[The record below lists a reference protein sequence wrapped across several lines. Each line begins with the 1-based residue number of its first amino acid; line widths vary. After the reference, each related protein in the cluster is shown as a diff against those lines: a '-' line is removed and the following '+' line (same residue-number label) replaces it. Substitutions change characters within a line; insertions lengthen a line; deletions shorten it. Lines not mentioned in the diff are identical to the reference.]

1 MPPSRETSD
10 THFTNVHQS
19 FTRNNPNMPNAV
31 NNNSTVNHIPSQQP
45 LNVDTIEAIAHREAQ
60 AAEERLQQHVEEH
73 DIFTTLAADFR
84 ALMHQTTDLAGSIIV
99 WIGSHPFVAGGVFT
113 AIITGASY
121 KHDTATRF
129 NRPPNNCIQPRPEQ
143 TITTTVVHSAGVYF
157 IINIV
162 LRALRLRR

>member
-1 MPPSRETSD
+1 
-10 THFTNVHQS
+10 
-19 FTRNNPNMPNAV
+19 MPNAV
-31 NNNSTVNHIPSQQP
+31 NNNSTVNNIPSQQP

-60 AAEERLQQHVEEH
+60 AAEERLQQHVLRH

-121 KHDTATRF
+121 KHDAANRF
-129 NRPPNNCIQPRPEQ
+129 NRPL
-143 TITTTVVHSAGVYF
+143 
-157 IINIV
+157 IIVFNQDLSKLLQQQLYILLV
-162 LRALRLRR
+162 FTLS